1 MNRDEHV
8 RLRFVRNVR
17 AFFQWNKRVIGTR
30 EHHIRSREPLLND
43 FSQSQRHI
51 EAQIFFH
58 KACGPNR
65 SGVVTSMS
73 GINHDA
79 ADF

>member
-8 RLRFVRNVR
+8 RLRFVRNVCTLFER
-17 AFFQWNKRVIGTR
+17 NKRVIGTR
-30 EHHIRSREPLLND
+30 EHHIRAGEPLLND
-43 FSQSQRHI
+43 FSQPQRHI

-58 KACGPNR
+58 QACWSNR
-65 SGVVTSMS
+65 SGVVTSVS
-73 GINHDA
+73 RVNHDA